1 MSTVKQADIDNLRL
15 EHMRKKREVER
26 GLAEMRAMRKQ
37 IDILEDLM
45 VIEVMKTRE
54 QPKREVL

>member
-45 VIEVMKTRE
+45 IIEVMKTRE